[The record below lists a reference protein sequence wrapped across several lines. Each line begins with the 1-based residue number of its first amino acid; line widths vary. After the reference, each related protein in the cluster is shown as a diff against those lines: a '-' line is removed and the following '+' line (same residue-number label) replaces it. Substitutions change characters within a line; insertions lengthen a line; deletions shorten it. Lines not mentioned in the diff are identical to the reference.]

1 MAVKKGLG
9 RGLDILIPK
18 EPKNPINSK
27 KDSNDS
33 GSSKEE
39 QKSGLQAVPSSR
51 SLEDSIRSNETKVD
65 GLDDSG
71 NKAKDYTLLDINK
84 IEPNRN
90 QPRKQ
95 FDEDG
100 IEELADS
107 IRKYGLIQPL
117 LVQKKGDYYEIIAG
131 ERRWRAS
138 KEAGIKEVPVIIK
151 DYSDGEALKVSLIEN
166 LQRENLNAIEEAQA
180 YQILKKEYGLK
191 QDEIASSVSKSRTAI
206 TNTMR
211 LLKLDERIQNL
222 IVEDQITSGHG
233 RALLAIEDKEVQYKT
248 ALKIRDDNLSV
259 REAERLVKKILD
271 QLKEEKNHKEEEK
284 NENYDLLKTV
294 EERLKEIIG
303 SKVVIKSKNNNKGKI
318 EIDYYSKEEFERIIE
333 FLQK

>member
-1 MAVKKGLG
+1 M
-9 RGLDILIPK
+9 
-18 EPKNPINSK
+18 
-27 KDSNDS
+27 
-33 GSSKEE
+33 
-39 QKSGLQAVPSSR
+39 
-51 SLEDSIRSNETKVD
+51 
-65 GLDDSG
+65 
-71 NKAKDYTLLDINK
+71 LDINI

-95 FDEDG
+95 FDDEG

-138 KEAGIKEVPVIIK
+138 KEADLKKVPVIIK
-151 DYSDGEALKVSLIEN
+151 DYSDSEALKVSLIEN

-191 QDEIASSVSKSRTAI
+191 QDEIASSVSKSRAAI

-233 RALLAIEDKEVQYKT
+233 RALLAIADKEVQYKA

-259 REAERLVKKILD
+259 REAGLRTITGKYAADIG
-271 QLKEEKNHKEEEK
+271 
-284 NENYDLLKTV
+284 
-294 EERLKEIIG
+294 IIPCT
-303 SKVVIKSKNNNKGKI
+303 SA
-318 EIDYYSKEEFERIIE
+318 YSDIAVFQVPGIVQTGRRIVCQSADTAHSNIGG
-333 FLQK
+333 FGILQKRTCIAVIVIRISGEGVGPVRKAHKATHSDIFSCGSGIGEAGLILTGDKGTL